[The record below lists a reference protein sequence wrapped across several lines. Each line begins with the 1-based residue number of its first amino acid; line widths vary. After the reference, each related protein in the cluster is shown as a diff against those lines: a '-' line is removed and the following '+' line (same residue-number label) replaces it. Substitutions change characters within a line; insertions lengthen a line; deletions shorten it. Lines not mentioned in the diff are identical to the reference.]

1 MTLHSSECP
10 VDLEKVAEAYFMGTL
25 PEEQANAFEDHYA
38 ACESCTTILYKT
50 VDYVDAVRAA
60 AKACG

>member
-1 MTLHSSECP
+1 VTLHSSECP
-10 VDLEKVAEAYFMGTL
+10 TDLEKVAEAYVMGIL
-25 PEEQANAFEDHYA
+25 PEKQATAFEDHYA